1 MYNFIINLS
10 RPNKLIV
17 ILLVDSFLA
26 LVALKISVFLRF
38 ENDTPNWVANG
49 IEILNFLIPLAVIL
63 SLYISSAFKIV
74 LRIFSILDVYKIL
87 IYVAVVSL
95 LIVFVNFLFFLDLPR
110 SIPVIFFISFF
121 SLIIIT
127 RIFVYAYLS
136 SNGFKNSF
144 FVTRKII
151 IYGAGYS
158 GQQLC
163 QLMSFQP
170 NVKIVGFIDDNPNLN
185 NVKVLEKK
193 VFNKQSFLTNKKRI
207 AANEM
212 WIAIPSLNAKER
224 DEISKFG
231 IDNFNKVLSLPS
243 LEEAILS
250 ENLEQSLDEVN
261 PNSFL
266 GRSSIDIDKKLF
278 INSYKDKT
286 VLVTGAGGSIGSEL
300 CRQLLSLQIKK
311 IILFDISEFALY
323 SIEQDLLSLNKN
335 KSHKIVS
342 VIGSVLDPNA
352 LNDVFSNN
360 SVNIVIHATAY
371 KHVPLVEKNLLVG
384 VKNNIFGTK
393 KLAEIAS
400 KYEIDRFILVS
411 TDKAVQPQSYM
422 GFTKKVSEHLVKLF
436 SQRFSKINYSIVRFG
451 NVLGSSGSVIPLFK
465 KQIKSGG
472 PITITDPEM
481 TRYFMSI
488 EEASSLILLAGT
500 MGTSGEIF
508 LLDMGKPIKIID
520 LAKSLIKSSN
530 LSEKSITNPKGDI
543 EILITKI
550 RPGEKIHETLSET
563 GSTKNTSH
571 KKVFLDIDE
580 TFNRENLEE
589 FLNEAISDIEKYSE
603 KDLINTINKYK
614 KTFIKVS
621 KSES

>member
-193 VFNKQSFLTNKKRI
+193 VFNKQLFLTNKKRI

-212 WIAIPSLNAKER
+212 WIAIPSLNSKER

-231 IDNFNKVLSLPS
+231 IENFNKVLSLPS

-278 INSYKDKT
+278 INSYKNKT

-335 KSHKIVS
+335 ISHKIAS
-342 VIGSVLDPNA
+342 VIGSVLDPSA

-360 SVNIVIHATAY
+360 SVDIVIHAAAY

-543 EILITKI
+543 EISITKI

-563 GSTKNTSH
+563 GSTKKTSH

>member
-278 INSYKDKT
+278 INSYKNKT

-335 KSHKIVS
+335 ISHKIAS
-342 VIGSVLDPNA
+342 VIGSVLDPSA

-360 SVNIVIHATAY
+360 SVDIVIHAAAY

-436 SQRFSKINYSIVRFG
+436 SERFSKINYSIVRFG

-543 EILITKI
+543 EISITKI

>member
-38 ENDTPNWVANG
+38 ENNTPNWVVNG
-49 IEILNFLIPLAVIL
+49 IETLNFLIPLAVIL

-193 VFNKQSFLTNKKRI
+193 VFNKQLFLTNKKRI

-335 KSHKIVS
+335 ISHKIAS
-342 VIGSVLDPNA
+342 VIGSVLDPSA

-360 SVNIVIHATAY
+360 SVDIVIHAAAY

-436 SQRFSKINYSIVRFG
+436 SERFSKINYSIVRFG

>member
-335 KSHKIVS
+335 ISHKIAS
-342 VIGSVLDPNA
+342 VIGSVLDPSA

-360 SVNIVIHATAY
+360 SVDIVIHAAAY

-563 GSTKNTSH
+563 GSTKKTSH

>member
-17 ILLVDSFLA
+17 ILLIDSFLA

-38 ENDTPNWVANG
+38 ENEVPNWVVNG
-49 IEILNFLIPLAVIL
+49 IETLNFLIPVAIIL
-63 SLYISSAFKIV
+63 GLYISSTFKIV

-87 IYVAVVSL
+87 IYAAIISL
-95 LIVFVNFLFFLDLPR
+95 LIVFVNFVLFLNLPR
-110 SIPVIFFISFF
+110 SIPVIFFICFF

-127 RIFVYAYLS
+127 RIIVYAYLS
-136 SNGFKNSF
+136 SNGFKNGFKNGF
-144 FVTRKII
+144 FVTRKIM

-170 NVKIVGFIDDNPNLN
+170 NIKIEGFIDDNPNLS
-185 NVKVLEKK
+185 NVRVLEKI
-193 VFNKQSFLTNKKRI
+193 VYNKQSFLSNKKRI

-212 WIAIPSLNAKER
+212 WIAIPSLKSKER
-224 DEISKFG
+224 EEISKFG
-231 IDNFNKVLSLPS
+231 IENFSKVLSLPS

-250 ENLEQSLDEVN
+250 ENLEQSLDEIN
-261 PNSFL
+261 PSSFL
-266 GRSSIDIDKKLF
+266 GRSSIDIDKELF

-286 VLVTGAGGSIGSEL
+286 ILVTGAGGSIGSEL

-311 IILFDISEFALY
+311 IILFDLSEYALY
-323 SIEQDLLSLNKN
+323 SIEQDLLSLNQ
-335 KSHKIVS
+335 HAGLKIVS
-342 VIGSVLDPNA
+342 IIGSVLDNNS
-352 LNDVFSNN
+352 LQNVFSNH
-360 SVNIVIHATAY
+360 VVDIVIHAAAY

-384 VKNNIFGTK
+384 VNNNIFGTK
-393 KLAEIAS
+393 ILTEVAS
-400 KYEIDRFILVS
+400 NFGIERFILVS

-436 SQRFSKINYSIVRFG
+436 SEKFSEINYSIVRFG

-465 KQIKSGG
+465 KQIKMGG

-488 EEASSLILLAGT
+488 EEAASLILLAGT
-500 MGTSGEIF
+500 LGTSGEIF

-530 LSEKSITNPKGDI
+530 LSEKSNDNPSGEI

-550 RPGEKIHETLSET
+550 RPGEKIHEILSET
-563 GSTKNTSH
+563 GRTKETSH

-589 FLNEAISDIEKYSE
+589 FLREAQINIEKYSE
-603 KDLINTINKYK
+603 KELINTINKYK
-614 KTFIKVS
+614 KTFIQVR
-621 KSES
+621 

>member
-335 KSHKIVS
+335 ISHKIAS
-342 VIGSVLDPNA
+342 VIGSVLDPSA

-360 SVNIVIHATAY
+360 SVDIVIHAAAY

-393 KLAEIAS
+393 ILTEIAS
-400 KYEIDRFILVS
+400 KYQIDRFILVS

-543 EILITKI
+543 EISITKI

-563 GSTKNTSH
+563 GSTKKTSH

>member
-335 KSHKIVS
+335 ISHKIAS
-342 VIGSVLDPNA
+342 VIGSVLDPSA

-360 SVNIVIHATAY
+360 SVDIVIHAAAY

>member
-335 KSHKIVS
+335 ISHKIAS
-342 VIGSVLDPNA
+342 VIGSVLDPSA

-360 SVNIVIHATAY
+360 SVDIVIHAAAY

-436 SQRFSKINYSIVRFG
+436 SERFSKINYSIVRFG

-543 EILITKI
+543 EISITKI

-563 GSTKNTSH
+563 GSTKKTSH

>member
-335 KSHKIVS
+335 ISHKIAS
-342 VIGSVLDPNA
+342 VIGSVLDPSA

-360 SVNIVIHATAY
+360 SVDIVIHAAAY

-543 EILITKI
+543 EISITKI

-563 GSTKNTSH
+563 GSTKKTSH